1 MSRCFFASG
10 SGATSAPGRYA
21 MDFAQSADTALQRIS
36 DAAGASLIDPF
47 RHQHARDERP

>member
-1 MSRCFFASG
+1 MSLLFSSSTTNVMSRCFFASG

-36 DAAGASLIDPF
+36 DAAGAEI
-47 RHQHARDERP
+47 

>member
-21 MDFAQSADTALQRIS
+21 MDFAQSADTTLQRIS
-36 DAAGASLIDPF
+36 DAAGAEI
-47 RHQHARDERP
+47 QERIEQLQKGGS

>member
-21 MDFAQSADTALQRIS
+21 MDFDQSADTALQRIS
-36 DAAGASLIDPF
+36 DAAGASLVPSGGWWELKL
-47 RHQHARDERP
+47 A